1 MRTNTFSVPYTPSL
15 PWISVN
21 PRPLLPIQC
30 HPHSPQSPSL
40 PSPARKDTIHD
51 AYVLSTHIIPA
62 AFPRSVPDVPL
73 PEIPTLSSLTSA
85 SLRRKQVT
93 TIIKELIERQTRFA
107 QGKLTGDFSQKPL
120 WNCIN
125 RCVRK
130 HSRNTV
136 RTGLT
141 LLLVHGNGY
150 PKEIWETMLRSLLDS
165 TAGPLID
172 EVWSWEAVHHGDSAL
187 VNAKNLSGIFDWQDD
202 ARDIVNFL
210 VNYLP
215 EEATPV
221 PLPTCLARL
230 PGATS
235 NARKDL
241 GYRHRRLITVGHSFG
256 GTSSALAAL
265 NFPKLFSSVILVD
278 PIIPADKPRGIDE
291 ILRRN
296 FWSSREEALRQFIQS
311 PFFASWHPEVLK
323 TYVDHGLTVDATGI
337 ARLKMTP
344 VQEGL
349 SIVNAPVS
357 FEVWELLEKLDENI
371 TLRWVVPSPGF
382 LGDEETEARVW
393 RRPANASNVVF
404 PFAGHLIVQ
413 EAPIELAHDIATF
426 LLTKYGSPR
435 TKASL

>member
-1 MRTNTFSVPYTPSL
+1 MPY
-15 PWISVN
+15 
-21 PRPLLPIQC
+21 PI
-30 HPHSPQSPSL
+30 
-40 PSPARKDTIHD
+40 
-51 AYVLSTHIIPA
+51 YTHIIPA

-73 PEIPTLSSLTSA
+73 PEIPTLASLTSA
-85 SLRRKQVT
+85 SKMQKQVT
-93 TIIKELIERQTRFA
+93 TIIKELIERQMRFM

-125 RCVRK
+125 HCIRK
-130 HSRNTV
+130 HRHNTI

-141 LLLVHGNGY
+141 LLLIHGNGY
-150 PKEIWETMLRSLLDS
+150 LKEIWETVF
-165 TAGPLID
+165 PLID
-172 EVWSWEAVHHGDSAL
+172 EVWSWEAIHHGDSAL
-187 VNAKNLSGIFDWQDD
+187 VNAENLSRIFDWQDD
-202 ARDIVNFL
+202 AHDIVNFL
-210 VNYLP
+210 INYLP

-235 NARKDL
+235 NAHKEL
-241 GYRHRRLITVGHSFG
+241 GYRHWRLITVGHSFG
-256 GTSSALAAL
+256 ALVAL
-265 NFPKLFSSVILVD
+265 NFPKLFSSIILVD
-278 PIIPADKPRGIDE
+278 LIIPADKHRGIDE
-291 ILRRN
+291 ILRSVANVFTRRN
-296 FWSSREEALRQFIQS
+296 FWSSREEALCQFIQS

-323 TYVDHGLTVDATGI
+323 TYIDHGLTVDATGI

-357 FEVWELLEKLDENI
+357 FEVWELLEKLDKNI
-371 TLRWVVPSPGF
+371 TLRWVVLSPGF

-393 RRPANASNVVF
+393 CRPANASNMVF

-426 LLTKYGSPR
+426 LLMKYGSPPI
-435 TKASL
+435 KASL